1 MNLDTIASIVTA
13 VGVGIAAWQIWES
26 RKLAQTSFEDSLD
39 QQYRSLVMQIPVDAL
54 LGRSIPSPKKQ
65 EVREIIYNYLD
76 LCNEQ
81 AYLRK
86 KKRVT
91 KSRWKEWNEGIRD
104 NIKKPAF
111 KEIWEE
117 VKKEAPTTFSSLT
130 ELENSGFTCDPAKIR
145 QNA

>member
-1 MNLDTIASIVTA
+1 MNWDWNTTASLATA

-26 RKLAQTSFEDSLD
+26 RKLAQTTFEDSLD
-39 QQYRSLVMQIPVDAL
+39 KQYRSLVMQIPVDVL
-54 LGRSIPSPKKQ
+54 IGKPIPDEKKR

-91 KSRWKEWNEGIRD
+91 KTRWNDWNEGIRD
-104 NIKKPAF
+104 NISKPAF
-111 KEIWEE
+111 KEVWEE
-117 VKKEAPTTFSSLT
+117 IKRDAPSTFSSLIA
-130 ELENSGFTCDPAKIR
+130 P
-145 QNA
+145 